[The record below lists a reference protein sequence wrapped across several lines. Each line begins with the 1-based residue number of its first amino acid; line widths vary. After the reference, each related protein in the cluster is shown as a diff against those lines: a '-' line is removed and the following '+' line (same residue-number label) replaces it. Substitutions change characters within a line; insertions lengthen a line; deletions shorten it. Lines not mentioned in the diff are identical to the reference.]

1 MAELKTQVNDA
12 SVIDF
17 INSVEIEQRRTDSL
31 ELLRIFAEATG
42 EQPKMWGDSIVG
54 YGKYHYESQRSAQKG
69 DWMMT
74 GFSPRKQSL
83 TIYIMPGFTQYDDI
97 MSDLGKFK
105 TSVSCLYVKKLSD
118 VDETKLKKLIKEAF
132 EYMKSKYPD

>member
-17 INSVEIEQRRTDSL
+17 INSVEIEQRKKDCL
-31 ELLRIFAEATG
+31 ELLKIFAEVTG
-42 EQPKMWGDSIVG
+42 EQPKMWGNSIVG
-54 YGKYHYESQRSAQKG
+54 YGSYHYESERSAQKG

-83 TIYIMPGFTQYDDI
+83 TIYIMPGFDKYGDI
-97 MSDLGKFK
+97 MNDLGKYK

-118 VDETKLKKLIKEAF
+118 IDETKLRELIKASF
-132 EYMKSKYPD
+132 DHMKSKYHS

>member
-17 INSVEIEQRRTDSL
+17 INSVEIEQRRMDSL
-31 ELLRIFAEATG
+31 ELLRIFAEETG

-74 GFSPRKQSL
+74 GFSPRKQNIS
-83 TIYIMPGFTQYDDI
+83 IYIIPGFTQYDDI

-118 VDETKLKKLIKEAF
+118 IDETKLRKLIKAAF
-132 EYMKSKYPD
+132 DHMKSKYPG

>member
-1 MAELKTQVNDA
+1 MTELKTRENDA
-12 SVIDF
+12 DVVEF
-17 INSVEIEQRRTDSL
+17 INKVEIDQRRTDSL
-31 ELLRIFAEATG
+31 KLLKIFTEITG
-42 EQPKMWGDSIVG
+42 EKPRMWGNSIIG
-54 YGKYHYESQRSAQKG
+54 FGKYHYESDRSSQKG

-83 TIYIMPGFTQYDDI
+83 SIYIMPGFAKYDDI
-97 MSDLGKFK
+97 LTDLGKFK

-118 VDETKLKKLIKEAF
+118 IDETKLKVLIKASF

>member
-17 INSVEIEQRRTDSL
+17 INSVEFEQRRMDSL
-31 ELLRIFAEATG
+31 ELLRIFAEETG

-74 GFSPRKQSL
+74 GFSPRKQYIS
-83 TIYIMPGFTQYDDI
+83 IYIIPGFTQYDDI

-118 VDETKLKKLIKEAF
+118 IDETKLRKLIKAAF
-132 EYMKSKYPD
+132 DHMKSKYPG

>member
-17 INSVEIEQRRTDSL
+17 INSVEIEQRRMDSL
-31 ELLRIFAEATG
+31 ELLRIFAEETG

-69 DWMMT
+69 DWMIT
-74 GFSPRKQSL
+74 GFSPRKQNIS
-83 TIYIMPGFTQYDDI
+83 IYIIPGFTQYDDI

-118 VDETKLKKLIKEAF
+118 IDETKLRKLIKAAF
-132 EYMKSKYPD
+132 DHMKSKYPG

>member
-17 INSVEIEQRRTDSL
+17 INSVEIEQRRMDSL
-31 ELLRIFAEATG
+31 ELLRIFAEETG

-74 GFSPRKQSL
+74 GFSPRKQYIS
-83 TIYIMPGFTQYDDI
+83 IYIIPGFTQYDDI

-118 VDETKLKKLIKEAF
+118 IDETKLRKLIKAAF
-132 EYMKSKYPD
+132 DHMKSKYPG

>member
-1 MAELKTQVNDA
+1 MAELKTQVIDA

-17 INSVEIEQRRTDSL
+17 INSVEIEQRRMDSL
-31 ELLRIFAEATG
+31 ELLRIFAEETG

-74 GFSPRKQSL
+74 GFSPRKQYIS
-83 TIYIMPGFTQYDDI
+83 IYIIPGFTQYDDI

-118 VDETKLKKLIKEAF
+118 IDETKLRKLIKAAF
-132 EYMKSKYPD
+132 DHMKSKYPG

>member
-1 MAELKTQVNDA
+1 MAELKTQVNDS
-12 SVIDF
+12 SVVDF
-17 INSVEIEQRRTDSL
+17 INSVEIDQRRTDSL
-31 ELLRIFAEATG
+31 ELLKIFAEVTG
-42 EQPKMWGDSIVG
+42 EQPKMWGNSIVG
-54 YGKYHYESQRSAQKG
+54 YGSYHYESERSGQKG

-83 TIYIMPGFTQYDDI
+83 TIYIMPGFDKYGDI

-118 VDETKLKKLIKEAF
+118 IDETKLRKLIKDAF
-132 EYMKSKYPD
+132 EYMKSKYHG